1 MHHLLRKQIVVLL
14 VVVFCTSIT
23 SNAQY
28 KELNRPDHDDLPY
41 YFGMTLAYNSS
52 YLNASKNSKFI
63 ADDSIMSVQPG
74 SSGGIALGLLATVKL
89 NYCWEFRF
97 NPQLIIGGSKYFTYD
112 VNYPRREEKKN
123 LPSTIVSFPFQFKLN
138 SDRLNNFR
146 TYVLFGAKFDMDLAS
161 TSSARNADDL
171 VKLKKNDFALEAG
184 IGFNF
189 FLPFVTFSPELKF
202 SYGLSNI
209 HSRDATLKYSNVFD
223 KIQSRMITLSIH
235 LED

>member
-1 MHHLLRKQIVVLL
+1 MYHLLRKQIILL
-14 VVVFCTSIT
+14 GLLIVWSVAT
-23 SNAQY
+23 NAQY
-28 KELNRPDHDDLPY
+28 KEWNRPDHDDMPF
-41 YFGMTLAYNSS
+41 YFGMTLAYNNS
-52 YLNASKNSKFI
+52 YLAATKNPKFT
-63 ADDSIMSVQPG
+63 ADDSIMSIQPG
-74 SSGGIALGLLATVKL
+74 ASGGIALGLLATAKL

-97 NPQLIIGGSKYFTYD
+97 NPQLIIGGAKYFTYQT
-112 VNYPRREEKKN
+112 NYPAREEKKL

-138 SDRLNNFR
+138 SERLNNFR
-146 TYVLFGAKFDMDLAS
+146 TYVLVGAKFDMDLAS
-161 TSSARNADDL
+161 TSAARNAEDL

-202 SYGLSNI
+202 SYGLTNI
-209 HSRDATLKYSNVFD
+209 HSRDAALKYSNVFD

>member
-1 MHHLLRKQIVVLL
+1 MYHLLRKQIILIVILI
-14 VVVFCTSIT
+14 FGGISA
-23 SNAQY
+23 NAQY
-28 KELNRPDHDDLPY
+28 KQLNRADHDEVPY
-41 YFGMTLAYNSS
+41 YFGITLAYNNS
-52 YLNASKNSKFI
+52 YMAATKHPKFT
-63 ADDSIMSVQPG
+63 ADDSIGSVQPKA
-74 SSGGIALGLLATVKL
+74 SGGIALGLMATVKL

-97 NPQLIIGGSKYFTYD
+97 NPQLIIGGTKGFVYQT
-112 VNYPRREEKKN
+112 NYPERQEEKI

-146 TYVLFGAKFDMDLAS
+146 TSA
-161 TSSARNADDL
+161 ARNAEDL
-171 VKLKKNDFALEAG
+171 VKLKKNDFAIEAG

-209 HSRDATLKYSNVFD
+209 HSRDAALKYSSVFD
-223 KIQSRMITLSIH
+223 RIQSRMITLSIH